1 MPLLLLAVPALVAAP
16 PAPPALG
23 PVDRA
28 QDLLM
33 AVPAAFLDGKSS
45 ALPGLVT
52 KAATG
57 WEQARPDFLKA
68 LGGDE
73 TAAVDR
79 QIKAMAKMGPR
90 EQAAG
95 ALGLSTVL
103 SRVQGRSRRQDELNA
118 RRTAMQAWCLV
129 DAGQLEP
136 LPSVAAAFK
145 PLVDEDQ
152 GRHTLAVLAVQEALG
167 RLHDGQQKKQAS
179 GVKKALKDL
188 VRLAEA
194 FAKP

>member
-16 PAPPALG
+16 PAPVPG

-33 AVPAAFLDGKSS
+33 AVPAAFLDGKPS
-45 ALPGLVT
+45 ALPGLVA

-57 WEQARPDFLKA
+57 WEQARPEFLKA

-79 QIKAMAKMGPR
+79 QIKAMTKMGPR

-136 LPSVAAAFK
+136 LPSVATAFK
-145 PLVDEDQ
+145 PLVDDDQ

-167 RLHDGQQKKQAS
+167 RLHEGQQKKQAL
-179 GVKKALKDL
+179 GMKKALKDL